1 MNKFILDLVHDL
13 RMRKLWPVAVVLVAA
28 LVAVPLLLK
37 KSPHTEPAITPAS
50 PTTAADA
57 KPVVA
62 LAPNTTV
69 GSNLRVFDNKDPF
82 KPNLPKAKATS
93 TAGTG
98 ATGSSGAT
106 SGSGG
111 STGSTGSGGGST
123 DNSGGG
129 GGDTNSGGTATPKTT
144 LYTYTVNLKFG
155 KRDATRTHHN
165 VQKLDL
171 LPSSTNPLIVF
182 MGVNTDADTAIFLI
196 DTSLKASGEGD
207 CKPSPDVCSFLYL
220 KLDSKSDTE
229 DLLAENADGT
239 GTEYTLQLLDIK
251 KVKVADL
258 ASASSKP
265 TKQEAADARRLRN
278 KPGTPFHFLF
288 KLPQPADGVD
298 G

>member
-37 KSPHTEPAITPAS
+37 KSPHTQPAPTTAT

-62 LAPNTTV
+62 LAPTTTV
-69 GSNLRVFDNKDPF
+69 GSNLRVFDNKNPF
-82 KPNLPKAKATS
+82 KPNLPKAKAAS

-111 STGSTGSGGGST
+111 SSGSGSGGST
-123 DNSGGG
+123 DNSGSGG
-129 GGDTNSGGTATPKTT
+129 GTNSGGTTPKTT
-144 LYTYTVNLKFG
+144 AYTYTVDLKFG

-171 LPSSTNPLIVF
+171 LPSSSNPLIVF

-220 KLDSKSDTE
+220 KLDSQSDTE

-239 GTEYTLQLLDIK
+239 GTEYTLQLLDIN

-258 ASASSKP
+258 ASASAKP

-288 KLPQPADGVD
+288 KLPQPADGTD